1 MNKGIDK
8 FRVQRILQEKI
19 ETDPDLKYY
28 IDNVYITK
36 LVDLLIEG
44 IGEVVET
51 NNKKLVED
59 IFRRG

>member
-19 ETDPDLKYY
+19 ETDTDLKYY

-59 IFRRG
+59 IFRRR

>member
-28 IDNVYITK
+28 IDYKVS
-36 LVDLLIEG
+36 
-44 IGEVVET
+44 
-51 NNKKLVED
+51 
-59 IFRRG
+59 